1 MIIKPST
8 KKGKRLMAVFHDGT
22 KVHFGLDGGQTYLE
36 HGDKAKRAAYIARH
50 VVNENWDDPK
60 TAGSLSRYLL
70 WGDTQSL
77 SSNLEAFK
85 SKFRLK

>member
-1 MIIKPST
+1 
-8 KKGKRLMAVFHDGT
+8 MAVFHDGT